1 MQPWKERDLEEFR
14 AFLAVPE
21 PVLVATHVDPDG
33 DALGSQG
40 AVTLWLRRR
49 GIPAEAFLEAH
60 PPRRFAYLPHV
71 SDLKVYARSEA
82 VPPAFSGGAV
92 PRFSRAI
99 FVDAASFD
107 RVGRVAELLA
117 DGAAVVN
124 IDHHVTNTRYG
135 HLNFVNPESSSS
147 AEVVYDLIR
156 SLGEEIDEDVAVSLY
171 TGYLTDTGGFRF
183 RNTSA
188 KVFRDVS
195 ELIAR
200 GVSPADVAEFAL
212 DTLTLPHLRLLRLAL
227 GTLRM
232 HADGLVATLTVTQA
246 ILREA
251 DAAYEDAEGLVGYA
265 RAIEG
270 VEVGILFRETAE
282 GAIRVSLR
290 SRRNVDV
297 SRIAARFGGG
307 GHARAAGATLAPP
320 LAQAEANVLAAV
332 EEALRELRRDPTAGG
347 VYGS

>member
-14 AFLAVPE
+14 SFLAGSG

-40 AVTLWLRRR
+40 AIVLWLRRR
-49 GIPAEAFLEAH
+49 GISAEAYLEAP
-60 PPRRFAYLPHV
+60 PPRRFSYLPHV
-71 SDLKVYARSEA
+71 SDLKVYAQA
-82 VPPAFSGGAV
+82 DAAPFPPSDGDV

-107 RVGRVAELLA
+107 RVGRIAELLA
-117 DGAAVVN
+117 DGAAIVN
-124 IDHHVTNTRYG
+124 IDHHVTNTRFG
-135 HLNFVNPESSSS
+135 KLNFVNPEASSS
-147 AEVVYDLIR
+147 AEVVYDLLR
-156 SLGEEIDEDVAVSLY
+156 SLGEEIDADVAVSLY

-200 GVSPADVAEFAL
+200 GVSPADVAEYAL

-227 GTLRM
+227 GTLRL
-232 HADGLVATLTVTQA
+232 HAEGLVATLTVTQA
-246 ILREA
+246 MLREA

-270 VEVGILFRETAE
+270 VEVGILFRETTE

-320 LAQAEANVLAAV
+320 LAQAEANVLSAV
-332 EEALRELRRDPTAGG
+332 EEALRELRRDSAAGEG
-347 VYGS
+347 YGT